1 MRLLL
6 PETRGVTADDLPDLY
21 DVPGPSLRGGF
32 VLALDGGIAVDGT
45 SKPLGGPADLAVF
58 RTLRTVADAVLVG
71 AGTARS
77 EDYGRIR
84 HRPAAA
90 AWRAAHGRSA
100 QTPLV
105 VVSRTGR
112 LERGASLL
120 TGEEPVLLAVPE
132 DADVPDRPH
141 IEVLRVQA
149 GPTALLDA
157 LHARG
162 LHRLLCEGGPQ
173 LLTSF
178 VQARLVDD
186 LCATTAPAL
195 LGAGPQLLTEPLAA
209 PTRLILASLL
219 YDEPGFLL
227 ARWTVV
233 PD

>member
-6 PETRGVTADDLPDLY
+6 PEARRITADDLPDLY

-32 VLALDGGIAVDGT
+32 VLALDGSIAVDGT
-45 SKPLGGPADLAVF
+45 SKKLGGPADLAVF
-58 RTLRTVADAVLVG
+58 RALRTVADAVLVG

-90 AWRAAHGRSA
+90 AWRSAHGRSP

-112 LERGASLL
+112 LDPGASLL
-120 TGEEPVLLAVPE
+120 TGGEPVLLAVPE
-132 DADVPDRPH
+132 GVEVPDRPQ
-141 IEVLRVQA
+141 IEVLRVQE
-149 GPTALLDA
+149 GPAALLAA

-178 VQARLVDD
+178 VQAGLLDD

-195 LGAGPQLLTEPLAA
+195 VGAGPQLLTEPLDA
-209 PTRLILASLL
+209 PTRLALSSLL